1 MRFPQTTCPSMTN
14 HNAYFIRKV
23 TLTMFS
29 MLALTHP
36 GYSAAQSKSL
46 PTANDHPL
54 IKSFQGS
61 RITGYLQTDWT
72 ETSLPAAKVVK
83 QDAAKTLEL
92 RKVEGKETRIH
103 YLSPVGKTVLEVH
116 RNYRD
121 ALLAAGLQVQM
132 TCDQQCDQ
140 LYRLWQ
146 GQAKPFERQL
156 RWDDGHHNGFSHYDG
171 PDNNE
176 GRFIVGYFTATP
188 QRAKTHVLVYQ
199 STAFGGG
206 KKVDP
211 MTSTFIQIIEE
222 KAQPNGQVSV
232 NAEALNHGLQN
243 TGHVSL
249 YGLLFDTGKTDLK
262 ADSQAQ
268 LQEIISTLKGQPQ
281 WRVIIVG
288 HTDNVGSMESNLSLS
303 QARAQNVVQALI
315 QAGIDKQRLLAKG
328 LANFAPVAS
337 NASEEG
343 RALNRRVEI
352 VLQ

>member
-1 MRFPQTTCPSMTN
+1 MTDN
-14 HNAYFIRKV
+14 CTSFAHRLTV
-23 TLTMFS
+23 TILT
-29 MLALTHP
+29 ALTFANTS
-36 GYSAAQSKSL
+36 YVAAQSKNL
-46 PTANDHPL
+46 ATAADHPL

-61 RITGYLQTDWT
+61 RITGYFQSEWT
-72 ETSLPAAKVVK
+72 EATLPAAKVVK

-146 GQAKPFERQL
+146 GQAKPFERQF

-176 GRFIVGYFTATP
+176 GRFVVGYFTATP
-188 QRAKTHVLVYQ
+188 QRPKTHVLVYQ

-222 KAQPNGQVSV
+222 KAQPAGQVTV
-232 NAEALNHGLQN
+232 NAEALNQGLQSS
-243 TGHVSL
+243 GHVSL
-249 YGLLFDTGKTDLK
+249 YGLQFDTGKSELK
-262 ADSQAQ
+262 AESQSQ
-268 LQEIISTLKGQPQ
+268 LQELISILKTQSTLN
-281 WRVIIVG
+281 VIVVG
-288 HTDNVGSMESNLSLS
+288 HTDNVGNIDANLLLS
-303 QARAQNVVQALI
+303 QARAQSIVQALI
-315 QAGIDKQRLLAKG
+315 QAGIDKRRLMAKG
-328 LANFAPVAS
+328 LANFAPIAS
-337 NASEEG
+337 NANEQG

-352 VLQ
+352 VVQ